1 MNMLNLK
8 MITGAGAMLLCTMT
22 MPAYAVPITTLF
34 NTGVDST
41 GTPLPDGTVGDSHYT
56 LITVPG
62 GTSTILSRRAVGG
75 FPIPP
80 YIGDSALSSWI
91 GPNNS
96 ISLDGPGGPYTYRTT
111 FDLTGLA
118 PGTASITGGW
128 TTDNNGL
135 DILINGV
142 SLGFTTPFAAF
153 AAGFFPFTV
162 TSSFISGINTLDFVV
177 FNGGGPT
184 ALRVEMTGD
193 ASRVS
198 VSVPE
203 PETLALLG
211 LGLLGM
217 GISAKRKI
225 LLRHCRHAE

>member
-8 MITGAGAMLLCTMT
+8 MITGAGAMLLCAMT
-22 MPAYAVPITTLF
+22 IPAYAVPITTLF

-41 GTPLPDGTVGDSHYT
+41 GTPLLNGTVGDPHYT
-56 LITVPG
+56 LITVPVG
-62 GTSTILSRRAVGG
+62 STSTILSRRAVGG

-80 YIGDSALSSWI
+80 YIGDNAFSSWI

-96 ISLDGPGGPYTYRTT
+96 TSLDGPPGPYTYRTT
-111 FDLTGLA
+111 FDLTGFT
-118 PGTASITGGW
+118 PSTASITGGW
-128 TTDNNGL
+128 TTDDGGL

-142 SLGFTTPFAAF
+142 SLGFTTGGGAF
-153 AAGFFPFTV
+153 SVGFFPFAV

-177 FNGGGPT
+177 SNGSGPT
-184 ALRVEMTGD
+184 ALRVEMTGTGD

-198 VSVPE
+198 VPE
-203 PETLALLG
+203 PATLALLG

-217 GISAKRKI
+217 GINAKRKI
-225 LLRHCRHAE
+225 RR